1 MTTIRTPALLL
12 ALALAGPLLACRTPA
27 ATTASAGPASAEP
40 VAAAKAAPDDPEAA
54 LARLP
59 LMGLDP
65 AQRQLLAKYAQED
78 YCYCGCPHTV
88 SSCLLHHPGC
98 KHSARM
104 MHLAAA
110 LATRP
115 GATVESIRS
124 FVDGYYSAF
133 DHRATLDVAGYGPP
147 LGEASAP
154 VSLVEYSDYTCPF
167 CQAFRPV
174 LEAFVTAHAG
184 RVKLYFKPF
193 PIESHPGALDAA
205 LAGEW
210 ARQKGEFWRMHDELF
225 SSSQHDLDTMAGL
238 ADALGLDPSELRE
251 DVTSRRLEAR
261 IRATQDEGRAVGV
274 RGTPTL
280 FMNGRLL
287 DLPENNPAWLEFAL
301 QDEEEWLQHKGGWER
316 D

>member
-27 ATTASAGPASAEP
+27 ATAATPDPAEP
-40 VAAAKAAPDDPEAA
+40 AAAKAASDDPEAA

-65 AQRQLLAKYAQED
+65 TQRQLLAKYAQED
-78 YCYCGCPHTV
+78 FCYCGCPHTV
-88 SSCLLHHPGC
+88 SSCLLHHGGC

-110 LATRP
+110 LASRP
-115 GATVESIRS
+115 GATVESIRG
-124 FVDGYYSAF
+124 FVGRYYSAF
-133 DHRATLDVAGYGPP
+133 DHRATLEVASYGPP
-147 LGEASAP
+147 LGEDSAP
-154 VSLVEYSDYTCPF
+154 VSLVEYSDFTCPF
-167 CQAFRPV
+167 CQSFRPA
-174 LEAFVTAHAG
+174 LEAFVAAHAG

-205 LAGEW
+205 LAAEW

-225 SSSQHDLDTMAGL
+225 SSSQHDLETMAGL

-287 DLPENNPAWLEFAL
+287 DLPENNAAWLEFAL
-301 QDEEEWLQHKGGWER
+301 QYEEEWLQNMGGWAR